1 MLDIPR
7 ELVRHRT
14 MEQFPQEDMTERIVE
29 QIADEKK
36 DHARVSQ
43 IQQQIVEV
51 ALDIPQERVQQS
63 TTEQVV
69 DVPVPLLVE
78 EIADGRRVVC

>member
-1 MLDIPR
+1 MLGIPR
-7 ELVRHRT
+7 ELVRHRIV
-14 MEQFPQEDMTERIVE
+14 ELFHQEDITERIVE
-29 QIADEKK
+29 QIADEM